1 MNEEV
6 ENKAVIT
13 VCSNAAL
20 AGRLIFGMDMDTVM
34 LYRLFRGKVLW
45 KEDGILKRYLEKFHR
60 QFAGEKYYVPQTVYE
75 LRSTLRYLMGQK
87 L

>member
-45 KEDGILKRYLEKFHR
+45 KEDGILKRYL
-60 QFAGEKYYVPQTVYE
+60 GEISQAIRWREVLCAQTV
-75 LRSTLRYLMGQK
+75 L
-87 L
+87 